1 MDKIYI
7 TRAKLEEIINNH
19 IDVSQEYPKPI
30 LFLLSVLIFSILV
43 LLAVIV
49 AILVILL
56 VTLLIIIYG
65 LLWWIDLILGKYIL
79 KRIFK

>member
-19 IDVSQEYPKPI
+19 IDVSQEYPKPL
-30 LFLLSVLIFSILV
+30 LFLLSVLIFSIVV

-49 AILVILL
+49 AILLM
-56 VTLLIIIYG
+56 LLIIIYA
-65 LLWWIDLILGKYIL
+65 LLGWIDLILGKYIL

>member
-19 IDVSQEYPKPI
+19 IDVSQEYPKPL
-30 LFLLSVLIFSILV
+30 LFLLSVVIFSIIV
-43 LLAVIV
+43 LLAVVV
-49 AILVILL
+49 AILL
-56 VTLLIIIYG
+56 VLLIVIYA
-65 LLWWIDLILGKYIL
+65 LLGWIDLILGKYIL

>member
-19 IDVSQEYPKPI
+19 IDVSQEYPKPL

-56 VTLLIIIYG
+56 IIIYG
-65 LLWWIDLILGKYIL
+65 LLGWIDLILGKYIL